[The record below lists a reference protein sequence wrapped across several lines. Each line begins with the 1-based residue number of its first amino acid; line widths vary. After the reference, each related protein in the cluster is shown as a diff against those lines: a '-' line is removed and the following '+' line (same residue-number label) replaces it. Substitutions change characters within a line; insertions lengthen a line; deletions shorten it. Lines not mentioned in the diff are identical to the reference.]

1 MSFYMYILKC
11 SDGSYYIG
19 HTDNLEARYFA
30 HQQKIFRCYTNNRLP
45 VELVYYQDFGT
56 REEAFSAE
64 RQVKNWSR
72 KKKEAL
78 IAQQWQKLKTFSK
91 KQFTK

>member
-1 MSFYMYILKC
+1 MTFFMYILQC

-19 HTDNLEARYFA
+19 HTDNLEARYRA
-30 HQQKIFRCYTNNRLP
+30 HQQKTFPCYTTTRLP
-45 VELVYYQDFGT
+45 VNLVFYQDFGS

-78 IAQQWQKLKTFSK
+78 ISGDWKELRSFSK
-91 KQFTK
+91 KQFKL